1 MPHHRLEEYLHPV
14 DVVVEVEQRLFHALA
29 DKRICREMN
38 DRLDLILRE
47 NLVEQRSVANI
58 ALVKFRRRVQ
68 CAAMPRLQIIDNDDL
83 LALFNER
90 VHRMGANVARTAA
103 NQDSHEYA
111 PFTLQAA
118 CAVRNIR
125 HIEARC
131 IADLRRI
138 RLCNILLE

>member
-1 MPHHRLEEYLHPV
+1 
-14 DVVVEVEQRLFHALA
+14 
-29 DKRICREMN
+29 
-38 DRLDLILRE
+38 
-47 NLVEQRSVANI
+47 
-58 ALVKFRRRVQ
+58 
-68 CAAMPRLQIIDNDDL
+68 MPRLQIIDNDDL
-83 LALFNER
+83 LALFDER
-90 VHRMGANVARTAA
+90 VNRMGADVARTAA
-103 NQDSHEYA
+103 NQDSHKYA